1 MTFIVEQTA
10 DKCMMKYKLEDYYN
24 TSIKLFLQSIASSGL
39 IENCSLVATKNET
52 YYCFSFNATTFC
64 TLRDWLFSS
73 IEPEPSPTASIKHV
87 RTKYDSSS
95 EDEEDEDERG
105 DNRNND
111 DDSSTTTSSEEEQG
125 ASYGK
130 MNKMSYK
137 EAILM
142 IHSLSSQ
149 LNELRRN
156 RLSFYLVD
164 LDNVFVINGNVFLMM
179 DPEFVLPINPS
190 GLLTF
195 IKPFDDRREFYCP
208 EMAKCNALPF
218 HCHCNSVYYSFATL
232 VLYCLFEQYLPY
244 PEENALAHW
253 RLIREDTLSKL
264 YGTKLYWFLLRCL
277 EENGT
282 RRQLLY
288 I

>member
-1 MTFIVEQTA
+1 MI
-10 DKCMMKYKLEDYYN
+10 KYKLEDYYN
-24 TSIKLFLQSIASSGL
+24 SSIKLFLQSLASTGL

-52 YYCFSFNATTFC
+52 YYCFSFVATTFC
-64 TLRDWLFSS
+64 TLREWLFSS
-73 IEPEPSPTASIKHV
+73 IEPEESQTNTIPRKPVTKYV

-95 EDEEDEDERG
+95 EDEEEDIEERY
-105 DNRNND
+105 
-111 DDSSTTTSSEEEQG
+111 TTTSVTEEQEETPEG
-125 ASYGK
+125 D

-137 EAILM
+137 EVLLM
-142 IHSLSSQ
+142 IHSLSTQ
-149 LNELRRN
+149 LNELRRC

-195 IKPFDDRREFYCP
+195 IKPFDDRRQFYCP
-208 EMAKCNALPF
+208 EMVQCKALPF
-218 HCHCNSVYYSFATL
+218 HCHCNSVYYSFAML
-232 VLYCLFEQYLPY
+232 ALYGLFEIELPY
-244 PEENALAHW
+244 PEEQSLSRW
-253 RLIREDTLSKL
+253 RVDREEVLSKL
-264 YGTKLYWFLLRCL
+264 YGTKLYWFMLRCL

>member
-1 MTFIVEQTA
+1 MTFIVEQTNG
-10 DKCMMKYKLEDYYN
+10 KCMMKYKLEDYYN
-24 TSIKLFLQSIASSGL
+24 TSIKLFLQSIAYSGL

-73 IEPEPSPTASIKHV
+73 IEPEPSPSAPIKHV

-95 EDEEDEDERG
+95 EDDDEDERD
-105 DNRNND
+105 DNRDNE
-111 DDSSTTTSSEEEQG
+111 DDSSTSTNTEEETD

-179 DPEFVLPINPS
+179 DPEFVLPMNPS

-218 HCHCNSVYYSFATL
+218 HCHCNNVYYSFATL
-232 VLYCLFEQYLPY
+232 VLYCLFEQRLPY
-244 PEENALAHW
+244 PEETALARW
-253 RLIREDTLSKL
+253 RANREDILCKL

-277 EENGT
+277 EEIGT

>member
-1 MTFIVEQTA
+1 MI
-10 DKCMMKYKLEDYYN
+10 KYKLEDYYN

-52 YYCFSFNATTFC
+52 YYCFSFQATTFC

-73 IEPEPSPTASIKHV
+73 IEPVPTQNDKSAPIKHV

-95 EDEEDEDERG
+95 EEDDED
-105 DNRNND
+105 ND
-111 DDSSTTTSSEEEQG
+111 DIMEEMSTTSSVTEEESE

-130 MNKMSYK
+130 MNTMSYK

-149 LNELRRN
+149 LNALRRN

-179 DPEFVLPINPS
+179 DPEFVLPINSS

-195 IKPFDDRREFYCP
+195 LKPFDERREFYCP
-208 EMAKCNALPF
+208 EMVQCKALPF

-232 VLYCLFEQYLPY
+232 VLYCLFEQRLPC
-244 PEENALAHW
+244 PEETALARW
-253 RLIREDTLSKL
+253 RVNREELLSKL

>member
-1 MTFIVEQTA
+1 MTFIVEQTNG
-10 DKCMMKYKLEDYYN
+10 KCTIKYKLEDYYN

-52 YYCFSFNATTFC
+52 YYCFSFQASTFC
-64 TLRDWLFSS
+64 SLRDWLFSS
-73 IEPEPSPTASIKHV
+73 IEPVPSPIEKRDLIKHV

-95 EDEEDEDERG
+95 EEDDEDSDEFMEEG
-105 DNRNND
+105 
-111 DDSSTTTSSEEEQG
+111 STTSSITEEASE

-130 MNKMSYK
+130 MNTMSYK

-179 DPEFVLPINPS
+179 DPEFVLPINSS

-195 IKPFDDRREFYCP
+195 LKPFDDRREFYCP
-208 EMAKCNALPF
+208 EMAKCNVLPF
-218 HCHCNSVYYSFATL
+218 QCHCNSVYYSFATL
-232 VLYCLFEQYLPY
+232 VLYCLFEQRLPC
-244 PEENALAHW
+244 PEETALARW
-253 RLIREDTLSKL
+253 RANREELLSKL